1 MSGSRSRVRLLWL
14 WLREGG
20 DSPGVCGFFQAALSE
35 IRERA
40 GGVDT
45 ALPVR
50 EKRGDARGYYLLRKE
65 GLLEGFEVGIL
76 RWLCEFL

>member
-1 MSGSRSRVRLLWL
+1 MHFFK
-14 WLREGG
+14 LR
-20 DSPGVCGFFQAALSE
+20 CSE

-40 GGVDT
+40 GGVGT

-65 GLLEGFEVGIL
+65 GQLEGVEVGIL